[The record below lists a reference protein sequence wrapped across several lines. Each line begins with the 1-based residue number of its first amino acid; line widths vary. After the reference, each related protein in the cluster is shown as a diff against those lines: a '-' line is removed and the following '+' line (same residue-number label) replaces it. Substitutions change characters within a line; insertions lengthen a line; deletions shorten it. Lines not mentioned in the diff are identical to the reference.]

1 MTEHLFLEF
10 NKKEFALNPGMF
22 REYDIR
28 GIAGKDM
35 TEDDVFLIGKG
46 VGTFIREHGRT
57 KLTVGRDCRLTSD
70 LYSEKVIEG
79 LLSTGCDVIDIGVCP
94 TPVLYFSIQHFN
106 QEGGVMVTASHNP
119 GEYNGFKLCID
130 LDSIHGKDIQKI
142 LGIIKEKSFVTGNGS
157 LSTADAVTPYLEFVE
172 NNITLAGPIKVG
184 IDAGNG
190 TAGVVAVPLLK
201 KLNCEVYDIYCDMDG
216 TFPNHEADPTVE
228 KNMQDLIALVKEKRL
243 DIGIG
248 YDGDGD
254 RIGVVDEK
262 GKIVYGDKL
271 MIIFAREILSR
282 KPGATFISEV
292 KCSKTMYDDIEK
304 HGGRAIMWKTGHSL
318 IKKKMK
324 EENAELAGEMSGHMF
339 FADRYFGYDDATY
352 ASCRLLEILTK
363 TGKKISEL
371 LSDVPRTYTTPEI
384 RVECPDDKKF
394 VVVQK
399 ITDYFRER
407 YNVIDI
413 DGVRVLFED
422 GWGLVRASNT
432 QPALVLRFE
441 ALSESRLSEIR
452 KLVESTL
459 ADIQKV

>member
-1 MTEHLFLEF
+1 M
-10 NKKEFALNPGMF
+10 NPGMF

-452 KLVESTL
+452 NLVESTL